1 MSKTYE
7 KQPLTFKTK
16 AYDKQNAAKQLAQQ
30 RKEDKRNADAI
41 KKENARIAKI
51 EKANKR
57 IESENARTR
66 GATAIANRR
75 KAQHEQRASH
85 PLVKIFHSTKSKT
98 APRRRRR
105 TKVFGR
111 GSGWN
116 L

>member
-1 MSKTYE
+1 MS
-7 KQPLTFKTK
+7 K
-16 AYDKQNAAKQLAQQ
+16 AYDKQIAQQ

-66 GATAIANRR
+66 EATAIANRR
-75 KAQHEQRASH
+75 KASHEQRLSH
-85 PLVKIFHSTKSKT
+85 PLVRAFHSGTKPRT
-98 APRRRRR
+98 AVRRRRR
-105 TKVFGR
+105 TKVLGR

>member
-1 MSKTYE
+1 MSKAYD

-16 AYDKQNAAKQLAQQ
+16 AYDKQNAARQLAQQ

-57 IESENARTR
+57 TELENARAR
-66 GATAIANRR
+66 ESTAIANRR
-75 KAQHEQRASH
+75 KASHEQRLSH
-85 PLVKIFHSTKSKT
+85 PLIKIFHGTKPKT

-105 TKVFGR
+105 TKAFGR

>member
-1 MSKTYE
+1 MS
-7 KQPLTFKTK
+7 K
-16 AYDKQNAAKQLAQQ
+16 AYDKQIALQKKQAK
-30 RKEDKRNADAI
+30 RDNDAI

-51 EKANKR
+51 EKANKI

-66 GATAIANRR
+66 EATAIANRR
-75 KAQHEQRASH
+75 KASHEQRLSH
-85 PLVKIFHSTKSKT
+85 PLVKIFHGTKPKT

-105 TKVFGR
+105 TKAFGR